1 MTQLDKLEKGKRAII
16 ESVDLDKD
24 TKRRFSNM
32 GLSPGVILRVCRRT
46 FGSDSLHVKLEC
58 AACIALSKN
67 EAKHINVT
75 PIGGKGGLGYCY
87 RGGLK
92 DKDFCCE
99 REDCQL
105 KDTDQRSL

>member
-32 GLSPGVILRVCRRT
+32 GISPGVILRVCRRT

-58 AACIALSKN
+58 AACVALSKN

-75 PIGGKGGLGYCY
+75 PIGGKGGLGLGYCR
-87 RGGLK
+87 RGGFK
-92 DKDFCCE
+92 AKDFCCE

-105 KDTDQRSL
+105 QKED